1 MVATT
6 FISKERLKAVRRVAV
21 ADCVAKESLETGS
34 GIAVGYSAASQRLK
48 TIGGVVAAGCV
59 VVECFWLVGRIV
71 GAAGVTKS
79 VKKPVATLFLRLCW
93 NNAALPAANLKPRV
107 VLLKSA

>member
-1 MVATT
+1 MLLIADVVLKGPHTGRCMVATT

-48 TIGGVVAAGCV
+48 TIGGVGAGDVAK
-59 VVECFWLVGRIV
+59 E
-71 GAAGVTKS
+71 S
-79 VKKPVATLFLRLCW
+79 
-93 NNAALPAANLKPRV
+93 
-107 VLLKSA
+107 